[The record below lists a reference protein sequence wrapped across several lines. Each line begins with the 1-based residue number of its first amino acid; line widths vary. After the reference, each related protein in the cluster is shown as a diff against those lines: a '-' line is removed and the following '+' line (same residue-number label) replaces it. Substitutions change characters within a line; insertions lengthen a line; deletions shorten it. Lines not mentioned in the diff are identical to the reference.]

1 MTSTAVSLPE
11 GACRSYRRGGIL
23 RCVDG
28 SLWVTFEGQSN
39 DYVIDAGESI
49 RLPRGLSVV
58 QALSSS
64 RIEVCEKAAHSERP

>member
-1 MTSTAVSLPE
+1 
-11 GACRSYRRGGIL
+11 L